1 MIEKAIKKIKDEM
14 EEKKANAY
22 IQTIGDFL
30 LKQVEINRNVAES
43 INNGT
48 KTIEKSLKEVE
59 VIAKKKAVKGC
70 AVMSDIE
77 VFGIVKKYYG
87 FEAIQDKMLQ
97 VEIEEIKED
106 HQIQYKVE
114 KRSNVVKVDF
124 NTNLE
129 DYL

>member
-1 MIEKAIKKIKDEM
+1 M